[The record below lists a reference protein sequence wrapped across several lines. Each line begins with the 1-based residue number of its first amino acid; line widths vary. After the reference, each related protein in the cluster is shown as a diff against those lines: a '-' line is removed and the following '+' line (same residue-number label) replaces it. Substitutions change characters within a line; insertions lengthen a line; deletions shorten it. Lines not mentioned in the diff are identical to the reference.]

1 MPDDD
6 KAIRLAE
13 LEVKRNRTLA
23 DLDAVQELRRSIRRS
38 MESYLGR
45 HDTLMQQYANQLA
58 EEGRSEER
66 LESLASEW
74 NEVLATSTAD
84 FGKMVAEWERVQLQE
99 QILVKMMRNLDRE
112 IEVLKVALTE
122 PQN

>member
-23 DLDAVQELRRSIRRS
+23 DLDSVQELRRSIRRS
-38 MESYLGR
+38 MESYLTR

-58 EEGRSEER
+58 EEGRNEER
-66 LESLASEW
+66 LESLANEW
-74 NEVLATSTAD
+74 NEVLSTSTSD
-84 FGKMVAEWERVQLQE
+84 FGKMVAEWGRVQLQE
-99 QILVKMMRNLDRE
+99 QILVKMMRNIDRE
-112 IEVLKVALTE
+112 IEVLKVALKE
-122 PQN
+122 PQK